1 MKNAPVVV
9 NTNPIH
15 TKVKAKKESPWGPA
29 ICLPWGPAICLPW
42 GFGKPAS
49 GYSDEQTQPEATQ
62 YLLYLQT
69 KDYSSSVPH
78 SCLSASLTLLV

>member
-15 TKVKAKKESPWGPA
+15 TKVKAKKES
-29 ICLPWGPAICLPW
+29 PWGPAICLPW